1 MAETNDRAFLERYF
15 AEVNE
20 HLNDPSFSVR
30 TSIERKLRML
40 LTQESVIWE
49 RLLSAAEES
58 VIGKAE
64 ATITLKN
71 EKRFY
76 PLPGNF
82 RKWIKFEQ
90 RLNGDPNHVSATLK
104 TKHVHN
110 TDSGVILLTAQ
121 RGIEIDPVPIF
132 SSDQDWTLIYQKGP
146 IIHHYGIASN
156 ITPMS
161 LTSGE
166 VSAGTLQRIDN
177 FYAGSMLKIFD
188 AETGAPQTREVI
200 SSQGAAGSFQFRH
213 PLDILPT
220 GKIWY
225 ETVPALDEG
234 LDSLYSYDV
243 AMAIMATRKLTRQ
256 RQLLMSTRMEL
267 FTAAKDQFMNLT
279 TDRGPERVLVDDPNE
294 PSTGTEI
301 WN

>member
-1 MAETNDRAFLERYF
+1 MATNSRAFLERYF

-30 TSIERKLRML
+30 TTQDRKLRML
-40 LTQESVIWE
+40 LTQEAVIWE

-58 VIGKAE
+58 VLGKAE
-64 ATITLKN
+64 AVITLQNGK
-71 EKRFY
+71 KFY

-82 RKWIKFEQ
+82 RKWI
-90 RLNGDPNHVSATLK
+90 RLEKRLEGDPNHVSSILR
-104 TKHVHN
+104 TKHVHG
-110 TDSGVILLTAQ
+110 TDAGVILLTAQ
-121 RGIEIDPVPIF
+121 RGMEIDPVPRF

-146 IIHHYGIASN
+146 IIHHYGTVSN
-156 ITPMS
+156 VTSMS

-166 VSAGTLQRIDN
+166 VSVGTLQRIDN

-188 AETGAPQTREVI
+188 AETGAPQTREVL
-200 SSQGAAGSFQFRH
+200 SSQGKAGSFQFRH
-213 PLDILPT
+213 PLDMIPT

-234 LDSLYSYDV
+234 LDSLYAYDV

-256 RQLLMSTRMEL
+256 RQLMMNTRMEL
-267 FTAAKDQFMNLT
+267 FTAAKDQFMSLT
-279 TDRGPERVLVDDPNE
+279 TDRGPQRVLVDDPNE
-294 PSTGTEI
+294 PSTGTEV

>member
-1 MAETNDRAFLERYF
+1 MATNSRAFLERYF
-15 AEVNE
+15 AEVND

-30 TSIERKLRML
+30 TTQERKLRML
-40 LTQESVIWE
+40 LTQEAVIWE

-58 VIGKAE
+58 VIGMAE
-64 ATITLKN
+64 AVITLEN
-71 EKRFY
+71 GKRFY

-82 RKWIKFEQ
+82 RKWIKLEK
-90 RLNGDPNHVSATLK
+90 RLDGDPNHVSAILK

-110 TDSGVILLTAQ
+110 TDAGVILLTAQ
-121 RGIEIDPVPIF
+121 RGLEIDPVPVF
-132 SSDQDWTLIYQKGP
+132 SSNQDWTLIYQKGP
-146 IIHHYGIASN
+146 IIHHYGRAKYVTS
-156 ITPMS
+156 MS
-161 LTSGE
+161 LTAGE
-166 VSAGTLQRIDN
+166 TSAGTLQRINN

-188 AETGAPQTREVI
+188 ADTGAPQIMEVI

-213 PLDILPT
+213 PLDMIPT
-220 GKIWY
+220 GEVWY
-225 ETVPALDEG
+225 ETIPALDEG

-267 FTAAKDQFMNLT
+267 FSAAKDQFMSLT
-279 TDRGPERVLVDDPNE
+279 TDRGPERVLVEDPNE